1 MKLNLIT
8 KISSFFIGISF
19 ILRLHSPI
27 AFGTSIGIGILLII
41 FEQRTN
47 LSNWIGVLKNSRI
60 FPFLLLFA
68 TLIFFSS
75 LTSIKPIRSFL
86 VSMYLIFFISTG
98 FIVFQH
104 FKNNL
109 NALKLTCLLTV
120 ISVTSGSLIIV
131 FYNIYYIN
139 FSGLGIPKDE
149 SNNFL
154 EVLKYKG
161 ISNLFILL
169 ICILPVFETIFKKTR
184 NISYLLFILIIPI
197 ITTTNNN
204 AAILGIFCSLLLI
217 FFWTLIKNSKRKK
230 LSLMGI
236 ALLSII
242 STSIF
247 LNFLPKKFDNNS
259 IQSMEF
265 RIPTSIIDPHRQ
277 IIWGF
282 SLQEIKKNWLWG
294 IGPDS
299 SNFIEEGQRTIGH
312 QNTGTMNFIP
322 SHPHN
327 FLIELILEIGLLG
340 TFSFILLILSIN
352 YLILINV
359 KKKVKYLLIFNG
371 YFWGSSLVNFS
382 FWNAWWQ
389 GSYFLILAILTAIL
403 LNVNKPQL
411 NFKNNV

>member
-1 MKLNLIT
+1 
-8 KISSFFIGISF
+8 
-19 ILRLHSPI
+19 
-27 AFGTSIGIGILLII
+27 
-41 FEQRTN
+41 
-47 LSNWIGVLKNSRI
+47 
-60 FPFLLLFA
+60 
-68 TLIFFSS
+68 
-75 LTSIKPIRSFL
+75 
-86 VSMYLIFFISTG
+86 
-98 FIVFQH
+98 
-104 FKNNL
+104 
-109 NALKLTCLLTV
+109 
-120 ISVTSGSLIIV
+120 
-131 FYNIYYIN
+131 
-139 FSGLGIPKDE
+139 
-149 SNNFL
+149 
-154 EVLKYKG
+154 
-161 ISNLFILL
+161 
-169 ICILPVFETIFKKTR
+169 
-184 NISYLLFILIIPI
+184 
-197 ITTTNNN
+197 
-204 AAILGIFCSLLLI
+204 
-217 FFWTLIKNSKRKK
+217 
-230 LSLMGI
+230 
-236 ALLSII
+236 
-242 STSIF
+242 
-247 LNFLPKKFDNNS
+247 
-259 IQSMEF
+259 MEF

-389 GSYFLILAILTAIL
+389 GSYLLILAILTAIL